1 MIFVSTPTS
10 YPSKRA
16 LRVVY
21 FAPSYT
27 HTVPFLMN
35 AKTLPVSVIY
45 FDIWKGLA
53 PSPLRNIFTRSDE
66 IHRYNTRHATKTIII
81 RKRQSWKFQAL
92 AGAKV
97 WNLIPSDWRDLLNSF
112 LREKVV
118 DFYSILFW
126 IGTTMLKSMFSSNT
140 TPKPFKVD
148 VTYCWFSKSRHSI

>member
-1 MIFVSTPTS
+1 MIFVSTPTT
-10 YPSKRA
+10 YPSKTYSSSSIFCSQ
-16 LRVVY
+16 LC
-21 FAPSYT
+21 SYCSFFDECKDFT
-27 HTVPFLMN
+27 CKCNLFDTVANLMH
-35 AKTLPVSVIY
+35 
-45 FDIWKGLA
+45 DIWKGLA

-97 WNLIPSDWRDLLNSF
+97 WNLIPSDWRDPSKF
-112 LREKVV
+112 VFKGKIV
-118 DFYSILFW
+118 DFFSILFW

-148 VTYCWFSKSRHSI
+148 VK